1 MTHVLSY
8 VVFSHLYE
16 HVRYM
21 LPTSASPIVA

>member
-8 VVFSHLYE
+8 VVFSHLYA

-21 LPTSASPIVA
+21 LPNCASPIIP